1 MIIETNDQV
10 KSLESKIIEMETEV
24 LQSNVNFNF

>member
-1 MIIETNDQV
+1 MIIETNNQV
-10 KSLESKIIEMETEV
+10 KSLETKIIEMETEV